1 MLKFT
6 NQQILT
12 VRRSNTAKLQ
22 EHLPE
27 IFRQMFPLRAFR
39 FICYARFLFSAL
51 YKPEQAALATKALI
65 KSPIMK
71 IIKVAAAVESGMPV
85 SKL

>member
-1 MLKFT
+1 METFAGDFPT
-6 NQQILT
+6 NVSVWS
-12 VRRSNTAKLQ
+12 VRFS
-22 EHLPE
+22 
-27 IFRQMFPLRAFR
+27 
-39 FICYARFLFSAL
+39 CYARFLLSAL

>member
-1 MLKFT
+1 MLKFA
-6 NQQILT
+6 NQQAIS
-12 VRRSNTAKLQ
+12 VRRSTGAKLQ

-27 IFRQMFPLRAFR
+27 ILRQMFPFRVFAFS
-39 FICYARFLFSAL
+39 CYARFLLSAL

>member
-1 MLKFT
+1 
-6 NQQILT
+6 
-12 VRRSNTAKLQ
+12 
-22 EHLPE
+22 
-27 IFRQMFPLRAFR
+27 MFPFRAFR
-39 FICYARFLFSAL
+39 FSCYARFLLSAL

-85 SKL
+85 R